1 MTMTKFDEEMALNRQ
16 AYQALR
22 EQIRR
27 DHAGQYVAIAFG
39 KLIGVGPDF
48 HTAKAALDRLCPP
61 PEHALVFAAEE
72 EPAFAIVDSL
82 YEERLP

>member
-1 MTMTKFDEEMALNRQ
+1 MAESKFDQEMALNRQ
-16 AYQALR
+16 AYERMR

-27 DHAGQYVAIAFG
+27 DYAGQYVAIALG

-48 HTAKAALDRLCPP
+48 HSAKAFVDRLSPQ

-72 EPAFAIVDSL
+72 EPAFEVVDSF
-82 YEERLP
+82 YDQAP